1 MSTLRMYYHTLLTD
15 NGFRFPDS
23 AYLFLPCSDCPQ
35 KSIQQINSYCISP
48 PQLSVP
54 SWISLLLFLIGFAF
68 VVIYSNTKC
77 SDCQP
82 FKAINSKIL
91 EAKLLPPISIYY
103 YFAVRTAPIFKVV
116 LSLYGLTNRYT
127 NPATKRNATIV
138 PIPNV
143 PAVIK
148 VPIW

>member
-1 MSTLRMYYHTLLTD
+1 M
-15 NGFRFPDS
+15 
-23 AYLFLPCSDCPQ
+23 
-35 KSIQQINSYCISP
+35 
-48 PQLSVP
+48 
-54 SWISLLLFLIGFAF
+54 
-68 VVIYSNTKC
+68 
-77 SDCQP
+77 
-82 FKAINSKIL
+82 
-91 EAKLLPPISIYY
+91 PPISIYY